1 MVRDSCHDPAHLSGA
16 IPRPGDRNGHR
27 LPSANTEA
35 MNDHLSEIRTQ
46 VALNAHAVLLVDAA
60 G

>member
-1 MVRDSCHDPAHLSGA
+1 
-16 IPRPGDRNGHR
+16 
-27 LPSANTEA
+27 